1 MNSSISIKSK
11 ILGKLFKRYKLTKR
25 GKQEII
31 KTTKKI
37 RSTTWSG
44 LNRLV
49 RKIEFKESI
58 ANKNKQL

>member
-11 ILGKLFKRYKLTKR
+11 ILGKLFKRYKLTTR

-31 KTTKKI
+31 KTAKI

-44 LNRLV
+44 LNRLA
-49 RKIEFKESI
+49 RKILFKESI
-58 ANKNKQL
+58 TNKNK

>member
-31 KTTKKI
+31 KTAKI
-37 RSTTWSG
+37 RSNTWSG
-44 LNRLV
+44 LNKLA

-58 ANKNKQL
+58 ANKNN